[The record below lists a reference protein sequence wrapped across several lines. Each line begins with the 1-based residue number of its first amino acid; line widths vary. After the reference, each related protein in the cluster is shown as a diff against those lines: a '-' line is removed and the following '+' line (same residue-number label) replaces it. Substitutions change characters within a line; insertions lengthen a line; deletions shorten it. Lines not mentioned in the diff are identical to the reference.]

1 MALDPAV
8 VMLMSEQIAE
18 ASPMWRRLD
27 ELAAEQM
34 RRERDA

>member
-1 MALDPAV
+1 V

-27 ELAAEQM
+27 ELAADRVQ
-34 RRERDA
+34 RERDA